1 MKPEPDSQE
10 EPTHRSFR
18 DPDGFLVRTQD
29 PILTRYLT
37 PQGMARIQAIEG
49 LDTPRRFMGLGA
61 WIASERSP
69 ETPLQVRHPRI
80 FFPSYAHEWCP
91 TMVHRA
97 ARLTVAISE
106 ALLAEGWELKDATP
120 TNVLFEGPRPVFV
133 DHLSPV
139 ERRQGQMGLRAYG
152 QFVRTFLIPILL
164 NARFCIP
171 LKWMYLAN
179 RDGIPPVQAL
189 PLIPGWRKFR
199 PDVLSLISLPAWLER
214 RANRRERPPS
224 TGTTTSDEVARIVT
238 ARILRSFG
246 KRLDRLAAPSDLSGS
261 WQDYQES
268 GTSYTRKDF
277 DLKIAF
283 VKDQFTRF
291 RPSTVLDLG
300 CNTGTHSILAAR
312 AGAKVVALDADVPCI
327 ERLFI
332 QAEKEGLD
340 ILPLVADLGRPSPP
354 MGWAGME
361 EDSLLDRMEGRFEMT
376 LGLALAHHLIVRERI
391 PLSSL
396 AAFFE
401 RTATRHLLLEWVPPS
416 DPQFRSLS
424 GVDHALYADLT
435 EAAFLQTFRP
445 GFRPVE
451 SLRLPEGGRSL
462 HLLEAC
468 R

>member
-1 MKPEPDSQE
+1 MTPEPGVPA
-10 EPTHRSFR
+10 EPARRSFR

-29 PILTRYLT
+29 PFLTRYLT
-37 PQGMARIQAIEG
+37 PQGLSRIQAIES
-49 LDTPRRFMGLGA
+49 LETPKRFMGMGA

-69 ETPLQVRHPRI
+69 EAPLQVRHPRI

-91 TMVHRA
+91 AMVHRA
-97 ARLTVAISE
+97 ARLTLTICE

-120 TNVLFEGPRPVFV
+120 TNVLFDGPRPVFV

-139 ERRQGQMGLRAYG
+139 ERRPGQMGLRAYG
-152 QFVRTFLIPILL
+152 QFVRTFLIPLL
-164 NARFCIP
+164 LDTRFRIP
-171 LKWMYLAN
+171 LKWVYLAN
-179 RDGIPPVQAL
+179 RDGIPPVRAL
-189 PLIPGWRKFR
+189 PLILGWRKFL
-199 PDVLSLISLPAWLER
+199 PDVLSLITLPAWLEQ
-214 RANRRERPPS
+214 RANLREHPAS
-224 TGTTTSDEVARIVT
+224 TGTTASDEVARIVT

-246 KRLDRLAAPSDLSGS
+246 KRLDRIEAPSVASGP

-268 GTSYTRKDF
+268 GTSYSRNDF
-277 DLKIAF
+277 ELKKAF
-283 VKDQFTRF
+283 VGDQLARL
-291 RPSTVLDLG
+291 RPRTVLDLG
-300 CNTGTHSILAAR
+300 CNTGTHSVLAAR
-312 AGAKVVALDADVPCI
+312 AGARVVAVDADVPCI

-332 QAEKEGLD
+332 KAEKEGLD

-354 MGWAGME
+354 MGWGGTE
-361 EDSLLDRMEGRFEMT
+361 EDSLLERMEARFEMT

-391 PLSSL
+391 PLAGL
-396 AAFFE
+396 AAFFG
-401 RTATRHLLLEWVPPS
+401 RTTTRHLLLEWVPPS

-424 GVDHALYADLT
+424 GVDHALYEDLT
-435 EAAFLQTFRP
+435 ESAFLGAFQP